1 MTDSSTLDFRPGSTV
16 RFVCDI
22 DQVTG
27 SNLITL
33 MTGVVSDRPVFPC
46 AHRVIVP
53 VLVDTVSGRRVVW
66 VSDDQVL
73 SCSPHPSG
81 GLP

>member
-1 MTDSSTLDFRPGSTV
+1 MTDRSTLDFRPGSTV
-16 RFVCDI
+16 RFVI
-22 DQVTG
+22 DSEKVTG
-27 SNLITL
+27 SHLSTL
-33 MTGVVSDRPVFPC
+33 MTGVVIDRPVFPC

-53 VLVDTVSGRRVVW
+53 VQVDSVTGSRVVW

-73 SCSPHPSG
+73 SCSTHPSG